1 MEPVAS
7 CGADILMNSTAIES
21 CLTFLCVNKSEAFL
35 LKTFSV
41 TDIGKQRELNQDYV
55 FSSEE
60 RIGNLSNVFI
70 VADGMGGHNAGDYA
84 SRFTVD
90 TMVEEIRGSFE
101 QSPVKILENAIQSAN
116 RQLRDQAA
124 ENPKLFGMGTT
135 VVAATLIGR
144 YLQVANVGDSR
155 LYVIDDKI
163 TQITRDHSLVE
174 EMVRMGGI
182 DRETARMHLDK
193 NIITR
198 AIGATEQIDIDF
210 FQVELKPGDIVLMCS
225 DGLTNMLEDEE
236 IRMIICGQRDII
248 EKAQKLVEAANNHGG
263 KDNIAVILIEPFAD
277 STSLTEE

>member
-1 MEPVAS
+1 M
-7 CGADILMNSTAIES
+7 
-21 CLTFLCVNKSEAFL
+21 

-41 TDIGKQRELNQDYV
+41 TDIGKKRKLNQDYV
-55 FSSEE
+55 FSSDT

-90 TMVEEIRGSFE
+90 TMVEEIERSFE
-101 QSPVKILENAIQSAN
+101 QSPVKIFEKAIKTAN
-116 RQLRDQAA
+116 RKLREKAA
-124 ENPKLFGMGTT
+124 EDEALSGMGTT
-135 VVAATLIGR
+135 VVAATVLGR

-155 LYVIDDKI
+155 LYVINDKI

-182 DRETARMHLDK
+182 DKETARTHLDK

-198 AIGATEQIDIDF
+198 AIGATDTVDVDF
-210 FQVELKPGDIVLMCS
+210 FNVELNRGDIVLMCS

-236 IRMIICGQRDII
+236 IRMIVSGQRDII
-248 EKAQKLVEAANNHGG
+248 EKAQRLVAAANDNGG
-263 KDNIAVILIEPFAD
+263 NDNIAVILIEPFAD
-277 STSLTEE
+277 EPAHDGGLDG